1 MKTVIIGG
9 NFAGLTT
16 ALELKRKLK
25 DQVDVLVIDKSPV
38 FTFIPSLIWVPFKRR
53 DIKDI
58 TLDRK
63 KILHKKRIDFLQAEA
78 LKIDPK
84 RQVVS
89 TTEGEIS
96 YDQLVIATGPKVDF
110 DVAPGVRENA
120 YYVGSHEGA
129 MKIRK
134 RLEEFAKNP
143 GPIVVGATQYAGCMG
158 AGYEFLFNLD
168 HWLRKNNIRDRVKL
182 TWITPEPYLGH
193 FGIEGM
199 TGAEAMLKGFFKMF
213 DVDFRTEAA
222 IKEVTPTDVILE
234 SGEVISSVFTMV
246 MPPFVGVDLI
256 KNSQELESTPTGY
269 LQVDDTYRHKKYPN
283 IWAAGIA
290 VNVVPPFK
298 PGKVPFSS
306 PKTGFPS
313 DETGKIVAENIARV
327 VRGEKRL
334 KAKKWG
340 DIPAIC
346 VMDAGN
352 KEVIIFGNKL
362 FKPRAFAI
370 MLPNIFGDF
379 NKVLF
384 EKYFLWKTRN
394 GYSFLP

>member
-1 MKTVIIGG
+1 MKTVVVGG

-25 DQVDVLVIDKSPV
+25 DQVNVLVIDKSPV

-63 KILHKKRIDFLQAEA
+63 KILNKKGIDFLRAEA
-78 LKIDPK
+78 LKIDPDK
-84 RQVVS
+84 HVIY
-89 TTEGEIS
+89 TTEGEVS

-110 DVAPGVRENA
+110 DVAPGVRQYA
-120 YYVGSHEGA
+120 YYVGTQDGA

-134 RLEEFAKNP
+134 RLEEFVKNP

-158 AGYEFLFNLD
+158 AGYEFLFNID

-199 TGAEAMLKGFFKMF
+199 TGAEAMLKRFLKML
-213 DVDFRTEAA
+213 DIDFRTEAA
-222 IKEVTPTDVILE
+222 IKEVTPTEVILE
-234 SGEVISSVFTMV
+234 SGEAIPSVFTML
-246 MPPFVGVDLI
+246 MPPFIGVDLI
-256 KNSQELESTPTGY
+256 KNSPQLEPTSTGY
-269 LQVDDTYRHKKYPN
+269 LQVDDTYRHPKYPN

-298 PGKVPFSS
+298 PGKVPFGS

-313 DETGKIVAENIARV
+313 DETGKIVAENIARM
-327 VRGEKRL
+327 VRGEQKL

-346 VMDAGN
+346 VLDSGN

-370 MLPNIFGDF
+370 MLPNILGDF
-379 NKVLF
+379 SKVLF

>member
-1 MKTVIIGG
+1 MKTVVVGG

-25 DQVDVLVIDKSPV
+25 DQVNVLVIDKSPV

-63 KILHKKRIDFLQAEA
+63 KILNKKGIDFLRAEA
-78 LKIDPK
+78 LKIDPDK
-84 RQVVS
+84 HVIY
-89 TTEGEIS
+89 TTEGEVS

-110 DVAPGVRENA
+110 DVAPGVRQYA
-120 YYVGSHEGA
+120 YYVGTQDGA

-134 RLEEFAKNP
+134 RLEEFVKNP

-158 AGYEFLFNLD
+158 AGYEFLFNID

-199 TGAEAMLKGFFKMF
+199 TGAEAMLKRFLKML
-213 DVDFRTEAA
+213 DIDFRTEAA
-222 IKEVTPTDVILE
+222 IKEVTPTEVILE
-234 SGEVISSVFTMV
+234 SGEAIPSVFTML
-246 MPPFVGVDLI
+246 MPPFIGVDLI
-256 KNSQELESTPTGY
+256 KNSPQLEPTSTGY
-269 LQVDDTYRHKKYPN
+269 LQVDDTYRHPKYPN

-298 PGKVPFSS
+298 PGKVPFGS

-313 DETGKIVAENIARV
+313 DETGKIVAENIARM
-327 VRGEKRL
+327 VRGEQKL

-346 VMDAGN
+346 VLDAGN
-352 KEVIIFGNKL
+352 KEVIILTSADFL
-362 FKPRAFAI
+362 FFA
-370 MLPNIFGDF
+370 
-379 NKVLF
+379 
-384 EKYFLWKTRN
+384 
-394 GYSFLP
+394 